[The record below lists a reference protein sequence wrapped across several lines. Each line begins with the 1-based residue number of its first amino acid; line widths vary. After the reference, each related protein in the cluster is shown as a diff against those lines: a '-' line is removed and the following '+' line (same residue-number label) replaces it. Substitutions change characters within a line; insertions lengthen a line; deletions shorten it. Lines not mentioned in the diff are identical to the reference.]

1 MDWNQ
6 ISFEVN
12 KNKVDLVSEVL
23 TGLGSI
29 SISYFD
35 ALNNAIFEPPVGET
49 PLWES
54 VRITALFS
62 SEINKQF
69 ITDSILEI
77 CNINVLDTLE
87 LKDRVWEEECQ
98 KNFPSMQFGKK
109 LWVRPSWDSLF
120 ELPSDAVIINMDP
133 GLAFGTGTHQTTS
146 LCLEFL
152 DENPPK
158 GLDVIDFGCGTG
170 ILAIA
175 AAKLGANSILAIDN
189 DPQALISSQ
198 ENAVNNNCESVI
210 HTIHSMENDE
220 YRNCDLLIANILAN
234 PLMELEP
241 LFSGLLNPNGTLLL
255 SGILKDQLERLLD
268 CYSDKFMDFELANMD
283 EWFRVKAKKRQ
294 PIRIK
299 SVSYTHLTLPTIC
312 SV

>member
-29 SISYFD
+29 SISYSD

-54 VRITALFS
+54 IRITALFS

-87 LKDRVWEEECQ
+87 LEDRVWEEECQ

-189 DPQALISSQ
+189 DPQAVISSQ

-210 HTIHSMENDE
+210 HTIHSMEKDE

-268 CYSDKFMDFELANMD
+268 CYSDKFMDFELANMG

-299 SVSYTHLTLPTIC
+299 
-312 SV
+312 